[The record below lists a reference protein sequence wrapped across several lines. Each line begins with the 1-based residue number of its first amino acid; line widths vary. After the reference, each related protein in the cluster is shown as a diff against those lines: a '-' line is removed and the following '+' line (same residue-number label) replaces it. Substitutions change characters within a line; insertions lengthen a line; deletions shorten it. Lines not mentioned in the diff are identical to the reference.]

1 MFKSISIILFA
12 TLCSLGCESAQKH
25 DHASTVSPG
34 IVNDACPISSKPL
47 AAGCPTSTWDGVT
60 LGFCCNGCKSRFD
73 AQTPTEKTVEVDN
86 LKAGTST
93 VATSGTVNE
102 VCPMTSRK
110 VSGKSPTSTWDGV
123 TLGFCCNGCKT
134 RFDNMTTAQKNAEI
148 AKVTSA
154 S

>member
-1 MFKSISIILFA
+1 MFKSISIFVVA
-12 TLCSLGCESAQKH
+12 TLCSLGCESTQKH

-34 IVNDACPISSKPL
+34 IVNDACPISSRPL
-47 AAGCPTSTWDGVT
+47 PEGCPTSTWDGTT
-60 LGFCCNGCKSRFD
+60 LGFCCNGCKTRFD
-73 AQTPTEKTVEVDN
+73 SQTSEEKTAEVDN
-86 LKAGTST
+86 LKAGTTT
-93 VATSGTVNE
+93 VVTKGMVNE

-110 VSGKSPTSTWDGV
+110 VSGQSPTSTWDGV